1 MQTVPGII
9 NLLEKKLLI
18 KPGERGKVL
27 YFLMFFMLVSTGMA
41 IGRSTA
47 DALFL
52 KRLGIEYLPLMYI
65 IQGMMLAAVS
75 MVYAAFAD
83 RIPAEKFFRA
93 LFAVLILLVFA
104 SWAAMSASSSPLAYP
119 AYYLVYEV
127 TSEILL
133 VHAAL
138 YMNQNMTTIQAKR
151 LAPLVYA
158 GAQVGTII
166 GGLLLVVAAPAF
178 GARNLLLLWCALL
191 LTGAIAINI
200 RHKRHGTSTHF
211 RSPKKS
217 RHLLKDCL
225 EQVQQGIKF
234 TYRSSLLRAA
244 SLALFFMVLAFY
256 ILCYSVNRI
265 YTQTFDTEESLT
277 RFFGLLT
284 ATTSV
289 IALFMQ
295 LFVTN
300 RAIKHFGVRTI
311 NLLFPATTLI
321 CLIALTFS
329 FTLPAALLG
338 SVNKDSLM
346 PAFRNPVRSMF
357 FNALPAYMQG
367 RARAMSIALVLPLA
381 LMGGGVILMLMQH
394 MNTPVY
400 FLVFGIFAAGLYLF
414 YSRQMNKNYVGTLL
428 ATLKERLFLPDIH
441 MYSDLQGGGEQ
452 TLKEIM
458 RGVNNADEEVSV
470 AFAKVL
476 VGAFP
481 DKAAGIILERAGHME
496 TATADRA
503 LSLLAPLE
511 LSAYTGA
518 LQRLASNDDAHLQT
532 TVMRLLLDKNH
543 KASITEAAAQLH
555 SSNPRMLSTAIHA
568 ALRYPD
574 AHNDRN
580 RALAALQ
587 SLLQSNT
594 ASRCAAMENIQD
606 LALLG
611 RPEQQSLLPGYLDAF
626 MSLLADASEHTSLC
640 ALQGL
645 QQWQEAITPELAKA
659 VTGATA
665 SENPQLREAA
675 VSCLHLIKDEQRN
688 KLIINAIGD
697 GHIRV
702 REAGIAMLRAVS
714 KDYNKSALQWIS
726 GNQASLRAQNTLM
739 SSLMSAHLPASTY
752 EEIAQIKSGEILLL
766 QDALAILE
774 QDNETAVNSARPL
787 LQYTLKE
794 QLDQTIELVLLAL
807 ESLYDRETIKIIHAG
822 FTCGDS
828 RHVANAC
835 EVLGNLVKHSSI
847 CNLCDAL
854 LRASGEDPGHWQPP
868 FAGVD
873 DVLQWCANHGN
884 HWLSECGKQA
894 LQPAG
899 KFNA

>member
-1 MQTVPGII
+1 
-9 NLLEKKLLI
+9 
-18 KPGERGKVL
+18 
-27 YFLMFFMLVSTGMA
+27 
-41 IGRSTA
+41 
-47 DALFL
+47 
-52 KRLGIEYLPLMYI
+52 
-65 IQGMMLAAVS
+65 
-75 MVYAAFAD
+75 
-83 RIPAEKFFRA
+83 
-93 LFAVLILLVFA
+93 
-104 SWAAMSASSSPLAYP
+104 
-119 AYYLVYEV
+119 
-127 TSEILL
+127 
-133 VHAAL
+133 
-138 YMNQNMTTIQAKR
+138 
-151 LAPLVYA
+151 
-158 GAQVGTII
+158 
-166 GGLLLVVAAPAF
+166 
-178 GARNLLLLWCALL
+178 
-191 LTGAIAINI
+191 
-200 RHKRHGTSTHF
+200 
-211 RSPKKS
+211 
-217 RHLLKDCL
+217 
-225 EQVQQGIKF
+225 
-234 TYRSSLLRAA
+234 
-244 SLALFFMVLAFY
+244 
-256 ILCYSVNRI
+256 
-265 YTQTFDTEESLT
+265 
-277 RFFGLLT
+277 
-284 ATTSV
+284 
-289 IALFMQ
+289 
-295 LFVTN
+295 
-300 RAIKHFGVRTI
+300 
-311 NLLFPATTLI
+311 
-321 CLIALTFS
+321 
-329 FTLPAALLG
+329 
-338 SVNKDSLM
+338 
-346 PAFRNPVRSMF
+346 
-357 FNALPAYMQG
+357 
-367 RARAMSIALVLPLA
+367 
-381 LMGGGVILMLMQH
+381 
-394 MNTPVY
+394 
-400 FLVFGIFAAGLYLF
+400 
-414 YSRQMNKNYVGTLL
+414 
-428 ATLKERLFLPDIH
+428 
-441 MYSDLQGGGEQ
+441 
-452 TLKEIM
+452 
-458 RGVNNADEEVSV
+458 
-470 AFAKVL
+470 
-476 VGAFP
+476 
-481 DKAAGIILERAGHME
+481 
-496 TATADRA
+496 
-503 LSLLAPLE
+503 
-511 LSAYTGA
+511 
-518 LQRLASNDDAHLQT
+518 
-532 TVMRLLLDKNH
+532 LLDKNH

-580 RALAALQ
+580 RALATWQ

-611 RPEQQSLLPGYLDAF
+611 SPEQQSLLPGYLDAF
-626 MSLLADASEHTSLC
+626 MSLLADASEHTSLR

-665 SENPQLREAA
+665 SDNPLLREAA

-714 KDYNKSALQWIS
+714 KDYNESALQWIS

-739 SSLMSAHLPASTY
+739 SSLMGAHLPASTY

-873 DVLQWCANHGN
+873 DVLQWCANHAN

>member
-1 MQTVPGII
+1 MPGTI

-18 KPGERGKVL
+18 KPGERGNLL
-27 YFLMFFMLVSTGMA
+27 YFLMFFMLVSAGMA

-65 IQGMMLAAVS
+65 IQGVMLATVS

-93 LFAVLILLVFA
+93 LFAVLIVLVFA
-104 SWAAMSASSSPLAYP
+104 SWTAMSVNSSPLVYP
-119 AYYLVYEV
+119 VYYLVYEV
-127 TSEILL
+127 ASEILL

-138 YMNQNMTTIQAKR
+138 YMNQNMTTIQSKR
-151 LAPLVYA
+151 LAPLIYA
-158 GAQVGTII
+158 GAQVGTIT
-166 GGLLLVVAAPAF
+166 GGLLLVVAAPVF
-178 GARNLLLLWCALL
+178 GTRNLLLLWCALL
-191 LTGAIAINI
+191 LVSAIVINL

-211 RSPKKS
+211 RTPKKS
-217 RHLLKDCL
+217 SHLVNDCI
-225 EQVQQGIKF
+225 EQVKQGVKF
-234 TYRSSLLRAA
+234 TYRYSLLRAA

-284 ATTSV
+284 AATSAT
-289 IALFMQ
+289 ALFMQ

-311 NLLFPATTLI
+311 NLLFPTTTLI
-321 CLIALTFS
+321 CLIALAFS
-329 FTLPAALLG
+329 FSLPAALLG
-338 SVNKDSLM
+338 SINKDALM
-346 PAFRNPVRSMF
+346 PAFRNPVRTMF

-381 LMGGGVILMLMQH
+381 LMGGGVILMLMQN

-400 FLVFGIFAAGLYLF
+400 FLVFGIFAASLYLF
-414 YSRQMNKNYVGTLL
+414 FSQQMNKTYVGTLL
-428 ATLKERLFLPDIH
+428 ATLKERLFLPDKH

-458 RGVNNADEEVSV
+458 RGINNADEEVSV

-476 VGAFP
+476 VGSFP
-481 DKAAGIILERAGHME
+481 DKAAGIILERAGNMQ

-511 LSAYTGA
+511 LSAYTDE
-518 LQRLASNDDAHLQT
+518 LHRLASNGDSHLQT
-532 TVMRLLLDKNH
+532 TVTRLLLDKNH
-543 KASITEAAAQLH
+543 KASITEAIAQLH
-555 SSNPRMLSTAIHA
+555 SSNPRMQSTAIHA

-574 AHNDRN
+574 VHNNDRN
-580 RALAALQ
+580 KALAAWQ

-594 ASRCAAMENIQD
+594 ASRCAAMDNIQD
-606 LALLG
+606 FALLG
-611 RPEQQSLLPGYLDAF
+611 RPERQSLLTDYLDAF
-626 MSLLADASEHTSLC
+626 ISLLADASEHTSLR

-645 QQWQEAITPELAKA
+645 QQWKEAITPELAQA
-659 VTGATA
+659 VIQATA
-665 SENPQLREAA
+665 SEDPQLREAA
-675 VSCLHLIKDEQRN
+675 VGCLHLINEERRN

-702 REAGIAMLRAVS
+702 RKAGIAILRSVS
-714 KDYNKSALQWIS
+714 KDYNESALQWIF
-726 GNQASLRAQNTLM
+726 GNQASLRAQETLM
-739 SSLMSAHLPASTY
+739 TSLMNAHLPTSIY
-752 EEIAQIKSGEILLL
+752 EEIAQIKSREILLL

-774 QDNETAVNSARPL
+774 QDNEITVNSARPL

-807 ESLYDRETIKIIHAG
+807 ESLYDKETIRIIHAG
-822 FTCGDS
+822 FACGDS
-828 RHVANAC
+828 RHIANAC
-835 EVLGNLVKHSSI
+835 EVLGNLVKNSSI
-847 CNLCDAL
+847 DNLCDAL
-854 LRASGEDPGHWQPP
+854 QRASGEDPGHWKPR
-868 FAGVD
+868 FASVD
-873 DVLQWCANHGN
+873 EVLQWCVNHGN
-884 HWLSECGKQA
+884 NWLSECGKQA